1 MFLGALLRL
10 LVERL
15 PEHSPTQ
22 QQRNSQDPGWIL
34 GAVVGMV
41 RLARSTLNLPWAAE
55 KQIPR
60 LT

>member
-41 RLARSTLNLPWAAE
+41 RLARSTLNLP
-55 KQIPR
+55 
-60 LT
+60 

>member
-1 MFLGALLRL
+1 MNFEGEFLDSL

-41 RLARSTLNLPWAAE
+41 RLARSTLILP
-55 KQIPR
+55 
-60 LT
+60 

>member
-34 GAVVGMV
+34 GCRGNGS
-41 RLARSTLNLPWAAE
+41 ARQKYSDFAIGGGETN
-55 KQIPR
+55 PR